1 MTTKDKSVLV
11 DGLKKLSRD
20 VADIAAALEESEA
33 KETARDVPAKEKVC
47 TYEEVRA
54 VLADKARNGFRTE
67 VKALLAARGLKQLSD
82 VTDPDVFAAIMAEA
96 EGIGN
101 G

>member
-11 DGLKKLSRD
+11 DGLKKLSHD
-20 VADIAAALEESEA
+20 IAGIAAALEETEA
-33 KETARDVPAKEKVC
+33 PEMERDVPAKEKVC

-67 VKALLAARGLKQLSD
+67 VKALLTAHGVKQLSD